1 MSQRIVLGTIK
12 APNEPQCLKIGV
24 QMNAEKHIDAMGA
37 TLWGQK
43 APVDTHC
50 GVGGVFLLL
59 WILASIL
66 GARSGNCGHFLVHA
80 FPMCFL
86 SPSWHAF

>member
-24 QMNAEKHIDAMGA
+24 QMNAEKNIDAMGT

-50 GVGGVFLLL
+50 GVGDVFFVDFGLH
-59 WILASIL
+59 L
-66 GARSGNCGHFLVHA
+66 G
-80 FPMCFL
+80 
-86 SPSWHAF
+86 SPKR